1 MCTLSTPF
9 KRTIVKFLMST
20 FAPEML
26 FRSGA
31 VGVVRVA
38 RVAPHRRVPLLP
50 YSDTGIPWR
59 RWQRCRHLFG
69 GAMKSARVFRPA
81 FAKANKVD
89 ARREHDA
96 ARNKVRAS
104 RRWYGLKAW
113 QVRRAE
119 QLAREP
125 LCSFCLRHGLTVAA
139 MVADHV
145 EPHNDDWEMFISGE
159 LQSLCKPCHDSDK
172 QRAERFA
179 ERMKSNR
186 RS

>member
-1 MCTLSTPF
+1 MWCGSQGLHRTVAFLSSPIAI
-9 KRTIVKFLMST
+9 REFL
-20 FAPEML
+20 
-26 FRSGA
+26 
-31 VGVVRVA
+31 
-38 RVAPHRRVPLLP
+38 
-50 YSDTGIPWR
+50 
-59 RWQRCRHLFG
+59 G
-69 GAMKSARVFRPA
+69 GAGNGAAICLGGEMKSARVFRPA

-145 EPHNDDWEMFISGE
+145 ELHNDDWEMFISGE